1 MRAKDNNKNDS
12 TTEKKRL
19 ENLCSALFGQLEMLL
34 EAIGSQQRCLATHTH
49 THSHRKY
56 DYNTQTALL
65 IFNKVAPRFNQP
77 KFC

>member
-1 MRAKDNNKNDS
+1 M
-12 TTEKKRL
+12 L

-34 EAIGSQQRCLATHTH
+34 EAIGSQQRCLATH
-49 THSHRKY
+49 RKY

-77 KFC
+77 KFSWATAAAADK